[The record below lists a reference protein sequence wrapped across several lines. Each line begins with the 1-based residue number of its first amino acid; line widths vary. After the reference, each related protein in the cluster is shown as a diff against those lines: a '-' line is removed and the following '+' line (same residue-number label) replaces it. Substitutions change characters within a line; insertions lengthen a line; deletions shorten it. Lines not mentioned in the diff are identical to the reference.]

1 MKKLKSKL
9 FWTIFVILSLFVAT
23 LLTLFNYQDYHRSKA
38 VIEQNLMRMNNE
50 RNHLPLKSPDDVD
63 SEVDEENNNS
73 SPPTELEEQ
82 APPDEEVRR
91 FMDATIYTVLLDEN
105 NEIIDLISH
114 TEDGTVEE
122 NIKEIATNILKDN
135 VEETIHIGNLYKT
148 RYSYHY
154 QPNIQITIID
164 NGEVNH
170 RLMNSLQLSILL
182 FILLEI
188 IILIISQLLSAWMI
202 KPVKMTFDKQKQ
214 FIADA
219 SHELKTPLAIIMAS
233 AESVQVEEKEQKWLN
248 NIKSESERMNKLIS
262 SLLDLAKIENEVT
275 TKSKEVANFSKLV
288 EMSILSFESLAYEKE
303 VELTYEIEKGL
314 TIQCNG
320 EEIKELMSILLDNAI
335 KHSKKKGQIKVT
347 LKTDKN
353 HLILKVM
360 NKGDPIPP
368 GEEEKI
374 FERFYRVDKA
384 RNRKENR
391 YGLGLAIAKGI
402 VNNHHGK
409 ISASSKEE
417 YTTFTVIL
425 KNKGH

>member
-23 LLTLFNYQDYHRSKA
+23 LLTIFNYQDYHRSKV

-50 RNHLPLKSPDDVD
+50 RNHLPLRSPDDVA

-73 SPPTELEEQ
+73 SPPTDLEEQ

-122 NIKEIATNILKDN
+122 NIKEVATNIIEDN
-135 VEETIHIGNLYKT
+135 TEDTIHIGNLYTT

-154 QPNIQITIID
+154 QPNNQITIID

-170 RLMNSLQLSILL
+170 RLINSLQLSIFL

-188 IILIISQLLSAWMI
+188 VILIISQLLSAWMI
-202 KPVKMTFDKQKQ
+202 KPVKMSFDKQKQ

-262 SLLDLAKIENEVT
+262 SLLDLAKIENEVA
-275 TKSKEVANFSKLV
+275 TKPKEVANLSKLV

-303 VELTYEIEKGL
+303 VELTYEIEKEL

-335 KHSKKKGQIKVT
+335 KHSTKKGKINVE
-347 LKTDKN
+347 LKADKN
-353 HLILKVM
+353 HILLKVT
-360 NKGDPIPP
+360 NKGNPIPP

-402 VNNHHGK
+402 VDNHHGK
-409 ISASSKEE
+409 ISASSKDD
-417 YTTFTVIL
+417 YTTFTVML
-425 KNKGH
+425 KK